1 MGQTLANCGV
11 IILIANDIF
20 ASDRNAMYVGAAALL
35 AGLPLY
41 TLAWC
46 TKYIVTI
53 INEPIEGDEGS
64 VSWIYKLAKGGSLYD
79 LYAIQFLLHL
89 GADPNQTTRNQPLPS
104 LYAAIEGGNKKIIQ
118 EIINWRGSP
127 TLTLSLNVLKER
139 AQSKS
144 HLGYAKYPV
153 DCIDFAISRW
163 RNRALVYFSPS

>member
-1 MGQTLANCGV
+1 MGQTLANCGA

-20 ASDRNAMYVGAAALL
+20 ASHPQATSVGAVALL
-35 AGLPLY
+35 VGLPLY
-41 TLAWC
+41 TLAWF

-53 INEPIEGDEGS
+53 INEPIKEDGVS
-64 VSWIYKLAKGGSLYD
+64 TSWIYKLAKGGSLCD
-79 LYAIQFLLHL
+79 LYSIQFLLHL

-139 AQSKS
+139 AQSNPN
-144 HLGYAKYPV
+144 YAKYPV